1 MKIEQKINAIQNNF
15 QRVDIQFEGFKEQSN
30 IAGKVTIG
38 IDDPNGK
45 NIKEKKQLL
54 GIILEKIVYMSLI
67 LKIKVSQQTKEY
79 TLWIQFEEV
88 KKKVVNSL
96 Q

>member
-1 MKIEQKINAIQNNF
+1 MQYKIIF

-45 NIKEKKQLL
+45 NIRKKNN
-54 GIILEKIVYMSLI
+54 Y
-67 LKIKVSQQTKEY
+67 
-79 TLWIQFEEV
+79 
-88 KKKVVNSL
+88 
-96 Q
+96 